1 MRTLRIF
8 EDREHYLTTVFRD
21 GKRNARRIRIKN
33 LNQLERLVEQQPK
46 NTDLYITKYAKN
58 GIVWNVILDFDSED
72 DKSVAWNDCLT
83 IYKFLERKGID
94 SVIVDSTNK
103 GFHLYVMI
111 PPTNFKLFYDERIE
125 EPSLFFKHYVIELL
139 NLRSFKLN
147 SLDEVNFNAG
157 LDGNIRVI
165 GSKHPKTSKT
175 VHIAQ
180 GVFHNIIE
188 NPEYYENAM
197 HYHTRIIKA
206 AFNEYKAALDE
217 IETKRLQYANRLKT
231 EDDLLSLDLRDIFQN
246 IFSLQKV
253 RRYGDTIWCC
263 CPFHN
268 DSSPS
273 FCITPTHYFCAS
285 CGEKGNIFSLIKLNL
300 LKTPQ
305 TEYWVTPKVKELLKV
320 SKDV

>member
-58 GIVWNVILDFDSED
+58 GIVWNIILDFDSED

-180 GVFHNIIE
+180 G
-188 NPEYYENAM
+188 
-197 HYHTRIIKA
+197 
-206 AFNEYKAALDE
+206 
-217 IETKRLQYANRLKT
+217 
-231 EDDLLSLDLRDIFQN
+231 
-246 IFSLQKV
+246 FS
-253 RRYGDTIWCC
+253 
-263 CPFHN
+263 
-268 DSSPS
+268 
-273 FCITPTHYFCAS
+273 
-285 CGEKGNIFSLIKLNL
+285 
-300 LKTPQ
+300 
-305 TEYWVTPKVKELLKV
+305 
-320 SKDV
+320 